1 MTRYVNVDVHI
12 INTQHVV
19 VYTHRVQNV
28 NTFTPKAARAHISFG
43 FLWPPLYAPCAHTV
57 LCIHEHIAHSFI
69 GRTSD
74 FFVAKQASELAS
86 VHIVCEHTNSFLFSA
101 LLCLLRN

>member
-28 NTFTPKAARAHISFG
+28 NTFTPKAARTHISFG
-43 FLWPPLYAPCAHTV
+43 FLWPPLYAPCAIQYCVYTSASH
-57 LCIHEHIAHSFI
+57 IHS
-69 GRTSD
+69 
-74 FFVAKQASELAS
+74 
-86 VHIVCEHTNSFLFSA
+86 
-101 LLCLLRN
+101 